1 MRKSYIREKKI
12 RCGDEYM
19 AVGVYAVTDQEHRKR
34 GKKRKESDKGQK
46 SRNKA
51 ASMRKKQR
59 KVLAN
64 FDKRGGGVPDR
75 YIRGLLPAG

>member
-46 SRNKA
+46 SQIGR
-51 ASMRKKQR
+51 ASCRER
-59 KVLAN
+59 V
-64 FDKRGGGVPDR
+64 
-75 YIRGLLPAG
+75 

>member
-34 GKKRKESDKGQK
+34 GKKRKESD
-46 SRNKA
+46 N
-51 ASMRKKQR
+51 
-59 KVLAN
+59 
-64 FDKRGGGVPDR
+64 RGRRVGIKPPACARSSGSFWRILISAVFPDR

>member
-34 GKKRKESDKGQK
+34 GKKRKESDKGRRAGTK
-46 SRNKA
+46 
-51 ASMRKKQR
+51 
-59 KVLAN
+59 
-64 FDKRGGGVPDR
+64 P
-75 YIRGLLPAG
+75 PACARSSGRCWRILISAVFS